1 MLSFNNMN
9 NDILDNEN
17 LKDEDIVQKNLN
29 SFQKLKSEISQYQQE
44 SNSLRKEI
52 EALKDSN
59 SRLKARNLDLMNLI
73 KAYKTKE
80 TQLLL
85 TEENLK
91 MMKDEYESLKD
102 SILKD
107 RANFRLELR
116 EKDNTY
122 NQDII
127 QTNLRTE
134 SLKHQVETFNG
145 IKKLNDILYIKN
157 NELKKN
163 LEDMKCEEQ
172 TKLEELEI
180 KYNKKMNNYKRK
192 MIDFL
197 KRNEKERARN
207 GTQIELNNK
216 LNILH
221 IQELVNEIEIQGVE
235 VEDLLKERQE
245 LKFKIMQLNRDL
257 NIYQKVID
265 ILMKKNNAFQNKLKS
280 INNSNNNNSNNNNI
294 QEYNSLS
301 MNKNNKNEFR
311 LFNVLTEPEQK
322 SLNANVIKLKKNK
335 YRGYTHN
342 EKFLKIIKEKYLVKN
357 AHNKNLNTESNIKNK
372 ITLNLK
378 ENTENKECDDDMKN
392 KSFKYYL
399 ENKNKEK
406 VIEFL
411 FKEREKYKDSSQF
424 YKNKLDMINTKFSH
438 IIKSYDEILE
448 KIYKEELD
456 KNIENI
462 ILNINDFK
470 KFNFEKMTPEHKYA
484 IIIKLINQIAPLVY
498 KEDLENNMFIKSAS
512 NTKEKYR
519 LNSFNASS
527 QNSTKAPS
535 QKTEIIGNKIK
546 NRKSLGCFSDYKR
559 CFKNEKNK
567 TLYRFSKSKISIDL
581 LPKVDLLDL

>member
-280 INNSNNNNSNNNNI
+280 INNSNNNNNNNNI

-372 ITLNLK
+372 
-378 ENTENKECDDDMKN
+378 
-392 KSFKYYL
+392 FKYYL

-411 FKEREKYKDSSQF
+411 FKEREKYKD
-424 YKNKLDMINTKFSH
+424 
-438 IIKSYDEILE
+438 
-448 KIYKEELD
+448 
-456 KNIENI
+456 
-462 ILNINDFK
+462 
-470 KFNFEKMTPEHKYA
+470 
-484 IIIKLINQIAPLVY
+484 
-498 KEDLENNMFIKSAS
+498 
-512 NTKEKYR
+512 
-519 LNSFNASS
+519 
-527 QNSTKAPS
+527 
-535 QKTEIIGNKIK
+535 
-546 NRKSLGCFSDYKR
+546 
-559 CFKNEKNK
+559 
-567 TLYRFSKSKISIDL
+567 
-581 LPKVDLLDL
+581 

>member
-280 INNSNNNNSNNNNI
+280 INNSNNNNNNNNI
-294 QEYNSLS
+294 PEYNSLS

-357 AHNKNLNTESNIKNK
+357 AHNKNLNTESNTKNK

-512 NTKEKYR
+512 NIKEKYR

-535 QKTEIIGNKIK
+535 QKTEIISNKIK

>member
-280 INNSNNNNSNNNNI
+280 INNSNNNNNNNNI
-294 QEYNSLS
+294 PEYNSLS

-357 AHNKNLNTESNIKNK
+357 AHNKNLNTESNTKNK

-498 KEDLENNMFIKSAS
+498 KEDLENNMFIKSAY
-512 NTKEKYR
+512 NIKEKYR

>member
-280 INNSNNNNSNNNNI
+280 INNSNNNSNNNNI

-357 AHNKNLNTESNIKNK
+357 AHNKNLNTESNTKNK

-527 QNSTKAPS
+527 QNSTKTPS
-535 QKTEIIGNKIK
+535 QKTEIISNKIK
-546 NRKSLGCFSDYKR
+546 SRKSLGCFSDYKR